1 MTLKVEYFN
10 KDDLSEGLLLCFNKD
25 DISEDSLLYF
35 GDDEDYLPYH
45 LAWDEAN
52 AIVSVI
58 IAHREMMDAKE
69 RLGRVPELT
78 PPGLDRPEDAH

>member
-1 MTLKVEYFN
+1 MSLDLEYHD
-10 KDDLSEGLLLCFNKD
+10 KHDLSKGLLLSID
-25 DISEDSLLYF
+25 E
-35 GDDEDYLPYH
+35 GD
-45 LAWDEAN
+45 LAVVLTWEEAN
-52 AIVSVI
+52 ALVSVI

>member
-1 MTLKVEYFN
+1 MSLDLEYFD
-10 KDDLSEGLLLCFNKD
+10 KDDLSRGLLL
-25 DISEDSLLYF
+25 SF
-35 GDDEDYLPYH
+35 GDDEDYISYN

-69 RLGRVPELT
+69 RLGRVPKLT
-78 PPGLDRPEDAH
+78 PPGAENIEDAN

>member
-1 MTLKVEYFN
+1 MSLDLEYHD
-10 KDDLSEGLLLCFNKD
+10 KDDLSKGLLLSID
-25 DISEDSLLYF
+25 E
-35 GDDEDYLPYH
+35 GD
-45 LAWDEAN
+45 LAVVLTWEEAN
-52 AIVSVI
+52 ALVSVI

>member
-1 MTLKVEYFN
+1 MSLDLEYHD
-10 KDDLSEGLLLCFNKD
+10 KDDLSNGLLLSID
-25 DISEDSLLYF
+25 E
-35 GDDEDYLPYH
+35 GD
-45 LAWDEAN
+45 LAVVLTWEEAN
-52 AIVSVI
+52 ALVSVI